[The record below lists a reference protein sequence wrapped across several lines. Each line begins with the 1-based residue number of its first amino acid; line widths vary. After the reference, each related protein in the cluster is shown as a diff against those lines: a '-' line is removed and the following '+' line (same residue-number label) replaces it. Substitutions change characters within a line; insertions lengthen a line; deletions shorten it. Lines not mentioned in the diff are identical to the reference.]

1 MATVITALKYHL
13 HYPEEYLV
21 TILRDGLKP
30 FKGKFLA
37 LDGKKKKQKH
47 KKAVGQNSPDFITH
61 LLVKNI

>member
-37 LDGKKKKQKH
+37 LDEKKKTTRK
-47 KKAVGQNSPDFITH
+47 
-61 LLVKNI
+61 

>member
-30 FKGKFLA
+30 FKGKFLT
-37 LDGKKKKQKH
+37 LDEKKKKSSRPKLSRLYH
-47 KKAVGQNSPDFITH
+47 PSIS
-61 LLVKNI
+61 

>member
-37 LDGKKKKQKH
+37 LDGKKKNKNTKKQ
-47 KKAVGQNSPDFITH
+47 
-61 LLVKNI
+61 